1 MRALLAASL
10 LAKPAELPSGDLSAR
25 FGSALEQVQAK
36 LLALAASAPLLLLA
50 LIIVVG
56 AIWIGGLLS
65 RHLHILARLSKRNPY
80 IDGLLRGIVKG
91 VIVLAGVLVALDL
104 LGATPLIGALLG
116 SAGVVGLVL
125 GFAFKDIA
133 ENYVAG
139 VLLTLRQPFS
149 PGDNVRVDGHEGK
162 VVALTS
168 RATVLMTIDGNHL
181 MLPNAL
187 VFKSVLLNF
196 TRNPKRRFEFELDL
210 NPDAS
215 MHGSMDAGI
224 AALKSLDA
232 VLEDPAP
239 AALIMQIPPLGAT
252 LQFTGWIDQTRSDLP
267 KTRSEALRLVMKAL
281 QRTANAAGEPI
292 QRIRLERGA
301 VRTQLPVDEN
311 GADRDTSVDHALD
324 DQIGEARLEETAGDL
339 LKHARDDKDASPVI
353 NSSP

>member
-1 MRALLAASL
+1 MPDFVDSLASRAPVAMTPVA
-10 LAKPAELPSGDLSAR
+10 SGDLTHRFSA
-25 FGSALEQVQAK
+25 ALEQIQAK
-36 LLALAASAPLLLLA
+36 LLALAAGAPLLLLA
-50 LIIVVG
+50 IIIVLGSV
-56 AIWIGGLLS
+56 WLGGLLS
-65 RHLHILARLSKRNPY
+65 RHLFVLGRLSARNPY

-91 VIVLAGVLVALDL
+91 LVILAGVLVALDL

-116 SAGVVGLVL
+116 SAGLVGLVI

-196 TRNPKRRFEFELDL
+196 SRNPKRRFEFELDL
-210 NPDAS
+210 NPNGS
-215 MHGSMDAGI
+215 LHGAMDAGI

-239 AALIMQIPPLGAT
+239 AALIKRIQPAGAT
-252 LQFTGWIDQTRSDLP
+252 LQYVGWIDQTKNDLP
-267 KTRSEALRLVMKAL
+267 KTRSEAQRRVLKAL
-281 QRTANAAGEPI
+281 QMTGNAAGEPV
-292 QRIRLERGA
+292 QRIQLERSRA
-301 VRTQLPVDEN
+301 DAQVTNDES

-324 DQIGEARLEETAGDL
+324 AQLGKARREERGSDRLKQTAG
-339 LKHARDDKDASPVI
+339 RDESPL
-353 NSSP
+353 